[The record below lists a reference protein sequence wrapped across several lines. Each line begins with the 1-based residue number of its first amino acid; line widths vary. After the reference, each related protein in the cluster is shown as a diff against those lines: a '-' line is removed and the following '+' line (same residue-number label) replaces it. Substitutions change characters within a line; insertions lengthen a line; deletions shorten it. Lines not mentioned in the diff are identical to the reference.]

1 MRFSD
6 DRGGERCERRNGRSV
21 GRKLVIHAATWVGAF
36 ATVGRLG
43 ELSCVV
49 RAAGVHE
56 RRTVALSVYGL
67 SLSLECTFL
76 CYEALGTG
84 RCEHQTLAKGFCFI
98 LY

>member
-1 MRFSD
+1 MGRVFGIAVWL
-6 DRGGERCERRNGRSV
+6 GGPVV
-21 GRKLVIHAATWVGAF
+21 GKAGW
-36 ATVGRLG
+36 LG

-49 RAAGVHE
+49 RAAGVHG